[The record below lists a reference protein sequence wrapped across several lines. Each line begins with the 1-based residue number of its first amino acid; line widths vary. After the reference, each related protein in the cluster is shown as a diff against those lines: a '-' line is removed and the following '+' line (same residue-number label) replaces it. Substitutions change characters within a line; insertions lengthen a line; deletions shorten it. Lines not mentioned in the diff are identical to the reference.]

1 MPSRSY
7 RLRFAGRSGRLAGQI
22 NGTSCRDRRLG
33 KLLQVEAQNTDRHLP
48 SIPHRAR
55 SAALPRPPD
64 VRSVSDFPTS
74 LPDSEQ
80 PLLWFARF
88 ESCVFAIHRFARS

>member
-1 MPSRSY
+1 MEPRVEIADWENCFKLRRRTLIGTFPPSRT
-7 RLRFAGRSGRLAGQI
+7 ALA
-22 NGTSCRDRRLG
+22 
-33 KLLQVEAQNTDRHLP
+33 LLPCSV
-48 SIPHRAR
+48 
-55 SAALPRPPD
+55 PPD